1 MITFLRRHSRRLDR
15 AQPDGNCLF
24 RSLSKQLFHSEKH
37 HSTLRKTLTG
47 HAASYPEVY
56 ISWTIEGLSLQ
67 EHILKMKEPGTWG
80 SQLEIAAAA
89 TLFQKTIYVASDS
102 LVPNEC
108 RWTAFPPLT
117 IPETSTVVLGLT
129 SHPPT
134 NKQAWLE
141 IAHSNQCHY
150 DAISSI
156 EVCKPPVL
164 TGQTVFVPDIL

>member
-1 MITFLRRHSRRLDR
+1 M
-15 AQPDGNCLF
+15 
-24 RSLSKQLFHSEKH
+24 
-37 HSTLRKTLTG
+37 
-47 HAASYPEVY
+47 
-56 ISWTIEGLSLQ
+56 
-67 EHILKMKEPGTWG
+67 
-80 SQLEIAAAA
+80 
-89 TLFQKTIYVASDS
+89 LFQKTIYVASDS

-117 IPETSTVVLGLT
+117 IPETSTLVLGST

-141 IAHSNQCHY
+141 IAHSSQCHY

-164 TGQTVFVPDIL
+164 TGQTVFIPDIL

>member
-1 MITFLRRHSRRLDR
+1 
-15 AQPDGNCLF
+15 
-24 RSLSKQLFHSEKH
+24 
-37 HSTLRKTLTG
+37 
-47 HAASYPEVY
+47 
-56 ISWTIEGLSLQ
+56 
-67 EHILKMKEPGTWG
+67 MKEPETWG

-89 TLFQKTIYVASDS
+89 TSFQETIYVDSDS

-117 IPETSTVVLGLT
+117 IPETSTLVLV
-129 SHPPT
+129 SSSYPPT
-134 NKQAWLE
+134 SKRAWLE

-164 TGQTVFVPDIL
+164 IGQTVFVSNIL